1 MMSPEREATAAMA
14 PAECTG
20 AACRP
25 RFWRESIHV
34 RSKSCSGRC
43 QNYYLLKLYDTSLQF
58 IHTQGIQSHIHAFIS
73 FDEHQ
78 SLSEKWVFFSLARA
92 S

>member
-1 MMSPEREATAAMA
+1 MSPEREATAAMA

-34 RSKSCSGRC
+34 RVQVVFWALPK
-43 QNYYLLKLYDTSLQF
+43 LLLT
-58 IHTQGIQSHIHAFIS
+58 
-73 FDEHQ
+73 E
-78 SLSEKWVFFSLARA
+78 VV
-92 S
+92 